1 MGAEARA
8 RRARTLREYRLLG
21 QALAAT
27 SIARLGLL
35 ILPLATVR
43 RAVRWLAA
51 SSHPLA
57 PACRCSPEQV
67 IRASV
72 SAGLHSPL
80 GTTCLATALV
90 AQAMLHRHGH
100 HARLRVGVRRDANGA
115 FRAHA
120 WLEREGRVV
129 VGGPPAVVGSY
140 TPLPKLEHLIR

>member
-1 MGAEARA
+1 MSADAGA
-8 RRARTLREYRLLG
+8 RRSRTIREYRLLG

-27 SIARLGLL
+27 AIARVGLL

-57 PACRCSPEQV
+57 PGYRCSPEQV

-90 AQAMLHRHGH
+90 AQAMLQHHGH
-100 HARLRVGVRRDANGA
+100 DARLRVGVRRDANGA

-120 WLEREGRVV
+120 WLERDGRVV
-129 VGGPPAVVGSY
+129 VGGPLAVVDSY
-140 TPLPKLEHLIR
+140 TLLPKLEHLIR